1 MEVFEVN
8 RQLWQQELLGGMS
21 GKAGKAGT
29 GSHTSGMSCVS
40 PKGAKEEVEHS
51 MLVFPT
57 GGKVPAC
64 LLTLKGARCQLSCVF

>member
-1 MEVFEVN
+1 MSAAGRVVEVFEVN
-8 RQLWQQELLGGMS
+8 KQLWQQELLGGMS

-57 GGKVPAC
+57 V
-64 LLTLKGARCQLSCVF
+64 ARSLHVC

>member
-1 MEVFEVN
+1 MEGFEVN
-8 RQLWQQELLGGMS
+8 RQLWQLGGMS
-21 GKAGKAGT
+21 REAGK
-29 GSHTSGMSCVS
+29 GSHTSGMSSVS

-64 LLTLKGARCQLSCVF
+64 LVTLK